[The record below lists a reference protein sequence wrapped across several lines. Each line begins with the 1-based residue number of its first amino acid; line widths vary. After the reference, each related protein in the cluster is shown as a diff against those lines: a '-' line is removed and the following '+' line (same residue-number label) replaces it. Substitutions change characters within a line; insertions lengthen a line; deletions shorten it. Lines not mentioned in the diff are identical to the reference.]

1 MTSAQKKNIVRF
13 KAVQAEAKRLKAK
26 NKNLKH
32 YAAVK
37 QAWAILYNTDKKKKV
52 GATKKKSA
60 TKKKTATK
68 KYVQRG
74 TSNKKLDK
82 LKQALTPGVRLSKKT
97 GKKYTETRAN
107 RSDKGKLLGV
117 NKSKKYSITI
127 NTIDG
132 HVVYGSAEKLTE
144 AKKIFLLAQKI
155 KSLDLLKK
163 GNDYVIIDLYNNSTY
178 KIIQEKILTN
188 KNFKQ

>member
-1 MTSAQKKNIVRF
+1 MTAAQKKNIVRF

-32 YAAVK
+32 SAAVK
-37 QAWAILYNTDKKKKV
+37 QAWAILYNTDKKRKV
-52 GATKKKSA
+52 GAVKKKAAS
-60 TKKKTATK
+60 KKKAATK

-82 LKQALTPGVRLSKKT
+82 LHQALPPGVRISKKT
-97 GKKYTETRAN
+97 GEKYTETRAN
-107 RSDKGKLLGV
+107 RSDKGKLLGI
-117 NKSKKYSITI
+117 NKLKKYSITI
-127 NTIDG
+127 NTING
-132 HVVYGSAEKLTE
+132 HVVYGSAEKLPE

-163 GNDYVIIDLYNNSTY
+163 GYDYVIIDLYNNSTD
-178 KIIQEKILTN
+178 KMIQEKILTN